1 MLTGRRFALVVLA
14 GVALAG
20 FGAAFSLGSDRVQDA
35 LVPPAD
41 VALPTGAAPSL
52 TGEGSRLYETI
63 SRPMRVAAAES
74 TLLAELG
81 EARSRNVIEIRTRTE
96 RLSDALAEIDRAL
109 ETEPIPEVYQPVV
122 SEYREAAA
130 AVRATIA
137 DAGQAFASF
146 DFPALREAVAGF
158 RKGADALVS
167 TTRELDA
174 VAGIATP
181 PAEAGT

>member
-1 MLTGRRFALVVLA
+1 MLTGRRLALVVLA

-20 FGAAFSLGSDRVQDA
+20 FGAAFSLSSDRVQEA

-41 VALPTGAAPSL
+41 VALPTGAAPSS
-52 TGEGSRLYETI
+52 TGVDARLYETI

-74 TLLAELG
+74 TMLAELG
-81 EARSRNVIEIRTRTE
+81 EARSRNVIEIRTRTG

-109 ETEPIPEVYQPVV
+109 EAEPIPEVYQPVV
-122 SEYREAAA
+122 SKYREAAA
-130 AVRATIA
+130 AIRATIA

-158 RKGADALVS
+158 RKGADALVATS
-167 TTRELDA
+167 RDLDA

-181 PAEAGT
+181 AAGTAT